1 MYLLLNTLR
10 QVYCLPDMY
19 EVIDRSLDD
28 IRYVLDPTFTD
39 GEVAALDRDVSW
51 TRALDGAEY
60 MPGLVRGRHSRVCD
74 QTHARSLQVGL
85 NNMKAND
92 YANVAIQLLTRIAP
106 LRDYFLQPRNYASC
120 RSLVVQR
127 FGELVRKLW
136 NPRNFK
142 GQVSPHEFMQA
153 VMAASK
159 KRFIIDRQS
168 DPVDFLT
175 WLVNELHLQLSNG
188 KRKARSIITECL
200 QGELQVT
207 TEAGTGKAAEVC
219 VCGVWWTYSGCW

>member
-1 MYLLLNTLR
+1 M
-10 QVYCLPDMY
+10 LP
-19 EVIDRSLDD
+19 
-28 IRYVLDPTFTD
+28 
-39 GEVAALDRDVSW
+39 AN
-51 TRALDGAEY
+51 
-60 MPGLVRGRHSRVCD
+60 
-74 QTHARSLQVGL
+74 QVGL

-106 LRDYFLQPRNYASC
+106 LRDFFLQQRNYASC

-159 KRFIIDRQS
+159 KRFIIDSQS

-175 WLVNELHLQLSNG
+175 WLVNELHLQLTNG

-200 QGELQVT
+200 QGELLVV
-207 TEAGTGKAAEVC
+207 TEAGTGKAADVRALNYYY
-219 VCGVWWTYSGCW
+219 CGVHPCTHGVCIACMRLSGLITPTMLLLQSPCVR

>member
-1 MYLLLNTLR
+1 M
-10 QVYCLPDMY
+10 D
-19 EVIDRSLDD
+19 S
-28 IRYVLDPTFTD
+28 
-39 GEVAALDRDVSW
+39 
-51 TRALDGAEY
+51 GA
-60 MPGLVRGRHSRVCD
+60 GRGRV
-74 QTHARSLQVGL
+74 HAGIGACCMDLHFILKYIAQVGL

-106 LRDYFLQPRNYASC
+106 LRDFFLQPENYASC

-175 WLVNELHLQLSNG
+175 WLVNELHLQLTNG

-200 QGELQVT
+200 QGELYVT
-207 TEAGTGKAAEVC
+207 TEAGTGKAAEVRVVLRAVRSLYNLFTEHRGHC
-219 VCGVWWTYSGCW
+219 RAGAIPDAGHGPATRAAVQRRPGEEHHPAGSNL